1 LLETSAEL
9 MLRYTNETIEPLAL
23 AGSAHRL
30 YLNGSYVGL
39 AVSNESMSI
48 PQLGTATQTVTI
60 HLENLALVRKLRQL
74 PSDRMIKYRL
84 ESTLHRAEGKGLD
97 AFRVVSTGELDLS
110 SLTQKLGD

>member
-74 PSDRMIKYRL
+74 PSDRMIIGP
-84 ESTLHRAEGKGLD
+84 RAKGWTRF
-97 AFRVVSTGELDLS
+97 AWFPPGNSICPA
-110 SLTQKLGD
+110 